1 MGSDILKLGD
11 ADFTSTIEGS
21 PVPVMVDFWAPWC
34 QPCKLIEPFVDELA
48 GDFTGKLTV
57 AKVNID
63 ESQGVAAQY
72 NVRTIPTLLFFK
84 NGQVVDSLQSAVPK
98 DHLRKKIED
107 VLAS

>member
-11 ADFTSTIEGS
+11 ADFTSTIEAS

-48 GDFTGKLTV
+48 GDFAGKLTV

-98 DHLRKKIED
+98 DRLRKKIEE